1 MGDWRMIRVDARAK
15 INLSL
20 DILGKRPDNYH
31 DVAMVMQSVALS
43 DVLTF
48 REQAKGTGIQLI
60 SNIPGL
66 PTSER
71 NLAYKAAELVMKKFA
86 VQQGLYIDMIKR
98 IPIAA
103 GLAGGSTDAAAV
115 LIALNE
121 MWNLGLKTNELCA
134 LGAQIG
140 SDVPFCIQGGTMLAK
155 GRGEILE
162 KLPAMP
168 ECFVILA
175 KPQVRVSTAWAYQ
188 NFKADNVNEWPDTDA
203 MIAALSK
210 GDLEAIGKQLCNVL
224 ESVTISRYN
233 EIATLK
239 RLMGK
244 YGAFASLMSGSGPT
258 VFGLVDDEDRAEY
271 IVEKLSERDN
281 VQVILTKTVMGN

>member
-86 VQQGLYIDMIKR
+86 VQQGLYIDLIKR

-168 ECFVILA
+168 ECFVVLA

-203 MIAALSK
+203 MIAALGK

-233 EIATLK
+233 EIAMLK